1 MDNKNFV
8 ANEDATFVAVA
19 GNSNSDL
26 QQNSQAPSDMAP
38 SPASSSSNP
47 GPPPDYFT
55 DDLPPAYQV
64 ASALPT
70 YEEAELTKEGK
81 LDPNLIGINVTEEPV
96 SGESSSDEFE
106 VRRGRTRAH
115 LPGFTLLTFPMDDT
129 DNQGSGSG
137 GELTDTT
144 LLGNDFIFFTAFTTS
159 FLFNW
164 IGFLLTMC
172 FCRTIAAWY
181 GALAGFGLSLA
192 KWTLIVKHSTDFA
205 SGSDNTW
212 LWWLFTTF
220 GLIVC
225 MRAIFQ
231 YLHIKRSWSS
241 LSISARERLFFY

>member
-1 MDNKNFV
+1 MDNKNFS
-8 ANEDATFVAVA
+8 NTDEEATFVA
-19 GNSNSDL
+19 
-26 QQNSQAPSDMAP
+26 
-38 SPASSSSNP
+38 SNP
-47 GPPPDYFT
+47 NPSQTTLTESPPPQGSQSGPPPDYFT

-70 YEEAELTKEGK
+70 YEESELTKEGK
-81 LDPNLIGINVTEEPV
+81 LDPNQVGVHE
-96 SGESSSDEFE
+96 SESSSDEFE
-106 VRRGRTRAH
+106 VRRGRRMRGH
-115 LPGFTLLTFPMDDT
+115 LPGFTLLTLPLDGPET
-129 DNQGSGSG
+129 DVNGDI
-137 GELTDTT
+137 TDTT
-144 LLGNDFIFFTAFTTS
+144 LLGNDFVFFTAFTTS

-164 IGFLLTMC
+164 IGFLLIMC

-212 LWWLFTTF
+212 LWWLFTAF
-220 GLIVC
+220 GMIVC

-241 LSISARERLFFY
+241 LSTSARERLFFY

>member
-1 MDNKNFV
+1 MENKNFV
-8 ANEDATFVAVA
+8 AQEEATFVVDP
-19 GNSNSDL
+19 NSDRAD
-26 QQNSQAPSDMAP
+26 Q
-38 SPASSSSNP
+38 SPP
-47 GPPPDYFT
+47 QGPPPDYFT

-81 LDPNLIGINVTEEPV
+81 LDPNQIGINVTEEHD
-96 SGESSSDEFE
+96 SSSDEFE
-106 VRRGRTRAH
+106 VRRTANRSRAH
-115 LPGFTLLTFPMDDT
+115 LPGFTLLTFPVDDT
-129 DNQGSGSG
+129 DGNG
-137 GELTDTT
+137 GGDLADTT

-205 SGSDNTW
+205 TGSDSNAW
-212 LWWLFTTF
+212 LWWLFTIF

>member
-8 ANEDATFVAVA
+8 ANEEATFVAP
-19 GNSNSDL
+19 S
-26 QQNSQAPSDMAP
+26 QNSPEMNSQPEMAVAPSL
-38 SPASSSSNP
+38 NHP

-81 LDPNLIGINVTEEPV
+81 LDPNLIGINVTEEAV
-96 SGESSSDEFE
+96 SAESSSDEFE

-115 LPGFTLLTFPMDDT
+115 LPGFTLLTFPMDDA
-129 DNQGSGSG
+129 DNQGATGS

-144 LLGNDFIFFTAFTTS
+144 LLGNDFVFFTAFTTS

-231 YLHIKRSWSS
+231 YLHIKRSWST

>member
-8 ANEDATFVAVA
+8 TSDEATFVA
-19 GNSNSDL
+19 SSPP
-26 QQNSQAPSDMAP
+26 QQAPREAQGTQS
-38 SPASSSSNP
+38 

-70 YEEAELTKEGK
+70 YEESELTKEGK
-81 LDPNLIGINVTEEPV
+81 LDPNQIGLHE
-96 SGESSSDEFE
+96 SGTESSSDEFE
-106 VRRGRTRAH
+106 VRRGRRGIRGH
-115 LPGFTLLTFPMDDT
+115 LPGFTLLTLPLDGPDA
-129 DNQGSGSG
+129 DGNGDI
-137 GELTDTT
+137 TDTT
-144 LLGNDFIFFTAFTTS
+144 LLGNDFVFFTAFTTS

-164 IGFLLTMC
+164 IGFLLIMC

-212 LWWLFTTF
+212 LWWLFTAF
-220 GLIVC
+220 GMIVC

-241 LSISARERLFFY
+241 LSTSARERLFFY

>member
-8 ANEDATFVAVA
+8 AHEDATFVADA
-19 GNSNSDL
+19 QATEGASCAAE
-26 QQNSQAPSDMAP
+26 QQH
-38 SPASSSSNP
+38 P
-47 GPPPDYFT
+47 GPPPDYFSE
-55 DDLPPAYQV
+55 DMPPAYQV

-81 LDPNLIGINVTEEPV
+81 LDPNLIGINVTEEPN
-96 SGESSSDEFE
+96 SDSSSDEYE
-106 VRRGRTRAH
+106 VRRGRGAGNRSRGY
-115 LPGFTLLTFPMDDT
+115 LPGFTLLTLPIDDSEQSSST
-129 DNQGSGSG
+129 SGD
-137 GELTDTT
+137 LNDTT

-205 SGSDNTW
+205 TGTDNTW

-231 YLHIKRSWSS
+231 YLHIKRSWST

>member
-1 MDNKNFV
+1 MDNKNF
-8 ANEDATFVAVA
+8 NNTDEEATFVA
-19 GNSNSDL
+19 
-26 QQNSQAPSDMAP
+26 
-38 SPASSSSNP
+38 SNP
-47 GPPPDYFT
+47 NPSQTTLTETSPPQGSQSGPPPDYFT

-70 YEEAELTKEGK
+70 YEESELTKEGK
-81 LDPNLIGINVTEEPV
+81 LDPNQVGVHE
-96 SGESSSDEFE
+96 SESSSDEFE
-106 VRRGRTRAH
+106 VRRGRRMRGH
-115 LPGFTLLTFPMDDT
+115 LPGFTLLTLPLDGPET
-129 DNQGSGSG
+129 DVNGDI
-137 GELTDTT
+137 TDTT
-144 LLGNDFIFFTAFTTS
+144 LLGNDFVFFTAFTTS

-164 IGFLLTMC
+164 IGFLLIMC

-212 LWWLFTTF
+212 LWWLFTAF
-220 GLIVC
+220 GMIVC

-241 LSISARERLFFY
+241 LSTSARERLFFY

>member
-1 MDNKNFV
+1 MDNKNF
-8 ANEDATFVAVA
+8 NNIDEEATFVA
-19 GNSNSDL
+19 
-26 QQNSQAPSDMAP
+26 
-38 SPASSSSNP
+38 SSSNP
-47 GPPPDYFT
+47 PTEQTPQLQQGSLQSGSGPPPDYFT

-70 YEEAELTKEGK
+70 YEESELTKEGK
-81 LDPNLIGINVTEEPV
+81 LDPNQVGVHE
-96 SGESSSDEFE
+96 SESSSDEFE
-106 VRRGRTRAH
+106 VRRGGGRRMRGH
-115 LPGFTLLTFPMDDT
+115 LPGFTLLTLPLDGPET
-129 DNQGSGSG
+129 DVNGDI
-137 GELTDTT
+137 TDTT
-144 LLGNDFIFFTAFTTS
+144 LLGNDFVFFTAFTTS

-164 IGFLLTMC
+164 IGFLLIMC

-212 LWWLFTTF
+212 LWWLFTAF
-220 GLIVC
+220 GMIVC

-241 LSISARERLFFY
+241 LSTSARERLFFY

>member
-8 ANEDATFVAVA
+8 ANEDATFVAPPR
-19 GNSNSDL
+19 STDSQ
-26 QQNSQAPSDMAP
+26 QQNTQQTEMTTSPSTAV
-38 SPASSSSNP
+38 NHP

-81 LDPNLIGINVTEEPV
+81 LDPNLVGVNVNEEAA
-96 SGESSSDEFE
+96 SAGESSSDEFE

-129 DNQGSGSG
+129 DNQGPTS

-144 LLGNDFIFFTAFTTS
+144 LLGNDFVFFTAFTTS

>member
-8 ANEDATFVAVA
+8 ANEEATFVAP
-19 GNSNSDL
+19 S
-26 QQNSQAPSDMAP
+26 QNSPEMNSQPEMAVVPS
-38 SPASSSSNP
+38 SNNP

-81 LDPNLIGINVTEEPV
+81 LDPNLIGINVTEEAV
-96 SGESSSDEFE
+96 SAESSSDEFE

-115 LPGFTLLTFPMDDT
+115 LPGFTLLTFPMDDA
-129 DNQGSGSG
+129 DNQGATGS

-144 LLGNDFIFFTAFTTS
+144 LLGNDFVFFTAFTTS

-231 YLHIKRSWSS
+231 YLHIKRSWST